1 MSLLNVLGRSSSFFS
16 SAAKTIAATSNRTGT
31 SFMIS
36 TMTRTEREEGESRPS
51 VPLKRKEKKGSSC
64 TLIKTGWVRFSYRHF
79 IAVHG
84 AGSCRPHQTFIV
96 SHLLNHQSPKN
107 RSRPPMLDRVSSS
120 FLDDGRACIHLIGTW
135 SVRYYTYILCSHTIE
150 ICKSNQ
156 IHDQCIPLES
166 GTYDKVGYHLVYG
179 SFIFFLLVSFLILLY
194 QVSWVATFIH
204 SLVVIKESLIRL
216 IRRESQKY
224 SWSLN

>member
-51 VPLKRKEKKGSSC
+51 VPLKRKGKKGSSC
-64 TLIKTGWVRFSYRHF
+64 TLIKTGWVRFSCRHF

-120 FLDDGRACIHLIGTW
+120 FLDDGRACIHLIGT
-135 SVRYYTYILCSHTIE
+135 
-150 ICKSNQ
+150 
-156 IHDQCIPLES
+156 
-166 GTYDKVGYHLVYG
+166 
-179 SFIFFLLVSFLILLY
+179 
-194 QVSWVATFIH
+194 
-204 SLVVIKESLIRL
+204 
-216 IRRESQKY
+216 
-224 SWSLN
+224 